1 MGAGSTFGSPEKSRE
16 MLMRPYAIRLLMLTI
31 SATAMVVVPVVTAT
45 KGEASSR
52 HLRKHHQRASR
63 AFSPPRIAGDAVPV
77 ARPLS
82 RPGSV
87 CPGNA
92 RAIDCTVWPPPFE
105 DDPDRKATSSD
116 GG

>member
-1 MGAGSTFGSPEKSRE
+1 
-16 MLMRPYAIRLLMLTI
+16 MRPYATWPVMLTI
-31 SATAMVVVPVVTAT
+31 AATAMVVVPVVTAT

-52 HLRKHHQRASR
+52 HLRKHHPRTSR
-63 AFSPPRIAGDAVPV
+63 AFSPPRIAGEAVPV
-77 ARPLS
+77 ARP
-82 RPGSV
+82 GSA

-92 RAIDCTVWPPPFE
+92 RAIDCAVWPPPID

>member
-1 MGAGSTFGSPEKSRE
+1 
-16 MLMRPYAIRLLMLTI
+16 MRHFVTRRLALAVCTATLI
-31 SATAMVVVPVVTAT
+31 SAVTTTGAA
-45 KGEASSR
+45 ASGRHSR
-52 HLRKHHQRASR
+52 THRHRTSVG
-63 AFSPPRIAGDAVPV
+63 FNDPRTGAIAPA
-77 ARPLS
+77 ARNN
-82 RPGSV
+82 V